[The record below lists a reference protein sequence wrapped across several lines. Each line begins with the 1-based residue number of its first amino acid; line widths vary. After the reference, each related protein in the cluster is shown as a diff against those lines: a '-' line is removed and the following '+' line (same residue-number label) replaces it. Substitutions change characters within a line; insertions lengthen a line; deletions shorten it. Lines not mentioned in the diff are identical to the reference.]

1 MNFSTQHQRKTISS
15 LVSSLLKGTALGIS
29 MAMVAIVPS
38 IPSILAQPDTGNSN
52 NSTTPSALP
61 GVNPS
66 PAVNPSPGASPFFP
80 VNPSRPTDRNTLN
93 PLFLPQPTP
102 SVPMNDTLPTPNN
115 DNTGIPGAEIDLME
129 GNNVPAAPTTQL
141 NNLLGLPENEP
152 LPNSSNT
159 NRRNSVNS
167 PNNRT
172 NNQNSNQP
180 SQSNSP
186 SSDGVGNSGS
196 NRDSRN

>member
-15 LVSSLLKGTALGIS
+15 LVSSLLKGTVLGIS

-38 IPSILAQPDTGNSN
+38 IPSLLAQPDSGNSN

-66 PAVNPSPGASPFFP
+66 PAVNPSPGVNPSPRL
-80 VNPSRPTDRNTLN
+80 NPSRPMDRNTLN
-93 PLFLPQPTP
+93 PLFLPQPAP

-129 GNNVPAAPTTQL
+129 DNNVPAAL
-141 NNLLGLPENEP
+141 NNQPNNILGSPENEP
-152 LPNSSNT
+152 LPDSSNT

-172 NNQNSNQP
+172 NNGNSNQP
-180 SQSNSP
+180 SQGNNP
-186 SSDGVGNSGS
+186 SRNGGNNTGS

>member
-15 LVSSLLKGTALGIS
+15 LVSSLLKGTALGIG

-66 PAVNPSPGASPFFP
+66 PAVNLSPGANPSPRL
-80 VNPSRPTDRNTLN
+80 NPSRPMDRNTLD

-102 SVPMNDTLPTPNN
+102 SVPMNDIVPTPNN
-115 DNTGIPGAEIDLME
+115 DNTGTPGAEIDLME
-129 GNNVPAAPTTQL
+129 DNTVPNSSSNQPNNI
-141 NNLLGLPENEP
+141 LGLPENEP

-167 PNNRT
+167 PNN
-172 NNQNSNQP
+172 QNSNQP
-180 SQSNSP
+180 SQSNNP
-186 SSDGVGNSGS
+186 NRDGVGNSGS